1 VYSIWIC
8 FNASEDAK
16 NTITEY
22 SFHPTHIYGN
32 YGSKDRCDY
41 MSVIIVGLDKTA
53 AEYRNNR
60 LLDMLTVLFTER
72 RSALEKEK
80 ILYERFGM
88 ENTIPR
94 KEKLT
99 NMCNLSDGIY
109 QEGERKGEQ
118 RGELKALCNAVVN
131 GMLTLANAL
140 KLSGCSQDEFSAWM
154 KQFHPDYKI

>member
-1 VYSIWIC
+1 MDETVPSGLQNLMRREGRKPL
-8 FNASEDAK
+8 FRFVAAL
-16 NTITEY
+16 TTEY
-22 SFHPTHIYGN
+22 R
-32 YGSKDRCDY
+32 D
-41 MSVIIVGLDKTA
+41 
-53 AEYRNNR
+53 NR

-72 RSALEKEK
+72 RSALEKEE

-154 KQFHPDYKI
+154 KQFHPDYKM